1 MVSGQ
6 MRILFARFPAHGGS
20 FRARRQVHCAS
31 KILGIQRSPG
41 APTERRLSSADSNF
55 NASLNEEFVSF
66 TESPLEKL
74 AEKSLGRNRNGTGD
88 AKAVGLLIRKI
99 HHDLKSMVRLG
110 LCLKV
115 AERGRKIGFADLDF
129 HQEPGLAVTNYEEV
143 YLAFLFVAQ
152 ITQLEIAESQVRP
165 ALHGLEQMAS
175 DKGFRPRAVAC
186 QAAPIPLKPFRFLAQ
201 GFGDIC
207 KPWTN
212 EEAMV

>member
-1 MVSGQ
+1 PLSYAPFSLSFLATI
-6 MRILFARFPAHGGS
+6 RLPPRSTLFPYTTL
-20 FRARRQVHCAS
+20 FRS
-31 KILGIQRSPG
+31 
-41 APTERRLSSADSNF
+41 
-55 NASLNEEFVSF
+55 
-66 TESPLEKL
+66 
-74 AEKSLGRNRNGTGD
+74 
-88 AKAVGLLIRKI
+88 KI

-186 QAAPIPLKPFRFLAQ
+186 QAAPIP
-201 GFGDIC
+201 
-207 KPWTN
+207 
-212 EEAMV
+212 